1 MIWISDFKFSQ
12 ISHELQVTHT
22 NHSHALQGQYKNVM
36 TGLEFDSAEPGE
48 PQLKGEMILKT
59 TFGISLD
66 HSKWWDVA
74 VLLFQLF
81 VYKVL
86 LFLVLR
92 YNKRIAPQLRLSS
105 QVLFKKC
112 LDR

>member
-1 MIWISDFKFSQ
+1 
-12 ISHELQVTHT
+12 
-22 NHSHALQGQYKNVM
+22 M

-74 VLLFQLF
+74 VLLFQENSAP
-81 VYKVL
+81 VTVVVTSVTQGVL
-86 LFLVLR
+86 TDDFGA
-92 YNKRIAPQLRLSS
+92 K
-105 QVLFKKC
+105 
-112 LDR
+112 